1 MPSLRHFIP
10 SPPRT
15 PLQDTTNSMRSEPS
29 SPPFHTAKTS
39 QSTKPRHRFPISF
52 WRHQNLDSS
61 ESIPSPHSSLWDA
74 PLAEQTLNTTI
85 PIGTWN
91 AASSELPPPPPPPAK
106 PKSNKKGKRK
116 ARPHSTSPP
125 AAIESSGSLRL
136 DPNIHHPHLLDTITE
151 RSSRPT
157 LRSFHHSIPS
167 LRQHSP
173 SISTLRAR
181 SLALHKE
188 SFSLTDLP
196 APAPR
201 ALGSSSEGSASML
214 DKISPPTIHEPQF
227 SPPERMPTPPGLP
240 RFNTPEAVNYRLPS
254 PHASLRDKIRRR
266 QTPEQIA
273 YRRQTSHLPPGVV
286 MRGENGELIRGRWRR
301 GGLSGHTGYGT
312 QGDLETHPFNRAP
325 MAAIASEG
333 DDVVVRSEDTTHM
346 GIGPAEVPISV
357 YRRGSRWE
365 RFVEMTCFV
374 CCGVE
379 MASDGQVVSAV
390 PRRSGDEGGGQEA
403 MMTGAR
409 PVGEPAAGRMTGF
422 QRVRRDGWMY

>member
-1 MPSLRHFIP
+1 MSSLRLIIP

-29 SPPFHTAKTS
+29 SPPFHTAKTT
-39 QSTKPRHRFPISF
+39 QSTQSRHRFPIPF

-74 PLAEQTLNTTI
+74 PLAEPPLNTTI
-85 PIGTWN
+85 PVGTWN
-91 AASSELPPPPPPPAK
+91 AASSELPPPPPAK
-106 PKSNKKGKRK
+106 PKSKKKGKRK
-116 ARPHSTSPP
+116 ARPQSTSPP
-125 AAIESSGSLRL
+125 AAIEGSASLRL
-136 DPNIHHPHLLDTITE
+136 DPNIHHPHFLDTITE

-157 LRSFHHSIPS
+157 LRSHHHSITS

-196 APAPR
+196 TPAAR
-201 ALGSSSEGSASML
+201 ALVSSSECSSL
-214 DKISPPTIHEPQF
+214 LQDKISQPTIHEPQF
-227 SPPERMPTPPGLP
+227 DPPERMPTPPGLP
-240 RFNTPEAVNYRLPS
+240 RFNTPEAANYRLPS
-254 PHASLRDKIRRR
+254 PHASFRDKIRGR

-286 MRGENGELIRGRWRR
+286 MRGENGELIRGRWRK
-301 GGLSGHTGYGT
+301 GGQSGHTGYGT
-312 QGDLETHPFNRAP
+312 QGALETHPFNHAP
-325 MAAIASEG
+325 MADIASEG
-333 DDVVVRSEDTTHM
+333 DGVVVRSEDNTRT
-346 GIGPAEVPISV
+346 GIGPAETPVAV
-357 YRRGSRWE
+357 YRRGTRWE

-379 MASDGQVVSAV
+379 MASDGQVISAV
-390 PRRSGDEGGGQEA
+390 PRRSGDEGRGQEA

-409 PVGEPAAGRMTGF
+409 PMEEPGAERMTGF